1 MSISPKGRGQTATE
15 AVPLQA
21 DGLRL
26 PQLLLPGLV
35 QLGDDLLRFLSPTH
49 THSDQVLLVGSLD
62 TAARR
67 PTRRRSAAS
76 SLLMGSTGSASSP
89 SSESTR
95 MFPADAGSSPAGE
108 HEENL

>member
-49 THSDQVLLVGSLD
+49 THSDQVLLVGSLRQSNP
-62 TAARR
+62 AAYQKALRR
-67 PTRRRSAAS
+67 FLFTDGLHRLR
-76 SLLMGSTGSASSP
+76 LLAV
-89 SSESTR
+89 
-95 MFPADAGSSPAGE
+95 
-108 HEENL
+108 L